1 MEGENVKGEG
11 GDGDARTHHPTV
23 PQAIPD
29 WLYQSTVAM
38 LKESGL
44 ASRFDLSMLMKPAVH
59 ADIDKCVGHKQTLAI
74 AKEQRLAYVQKTAL
88 AVGSST
94 AAAVAFAD
102 ATGDCVVLVGDN
114 VDNVRSSVGLS
125 EPCLQPLVIQDSA
138 NNFILDGNGKKVAL
152 VHHTIENQSP
162 IDVAQ
167 FYGVDV
173 GSIMALTKTYS
184 DLHPTMKPDSRLMFN
199 TVLYVPVQSAERRS
213 GAGVRQG
220 GGGGRGRGCSS
231 GRGSGRGRGRGGTK
245 GSMSTMIRPETIFHH
260 PPSDPATVQVA
271 KNDFVATLS
280 YFDCASPIE
289 PLTAAES
296 SALAKVAVDAAPDDH
311 GGTIRQPVRAAASS
325 KAKQKAYTA
334 TFFTETG
341 EKTTTTISRGYVLEP
356 VRSAVVVAPVQSND
370 RNERAK
376 RRLRDKDALYVLWIT
391 LL

>member
-1 MEGENVKGEG
+1 MKGEG

-44 ASRFDLSMLMKPAVH
+44 ASRFDLSMLMKPAVQ

-152 VHHTIENQSP
+152 VHPTIENQRP

-199 TVLYVPVQSAERRS
+199 TALYVPVQSAERRS

-220 GGGGRGRGCSS
+220 GGGEQRTWVQQRPWQWPRPWPWRNKRFNVDDDTAGNNLSPSAERSCDGP
-231 GRGSGRGRGRGGTK
+231 GGQERLC
-245 GSMSTMIRPETIFHH
+245 G
-260 PPSDPATVQVA
+260 DTV
-271 KNDFVATLS
+271 
-280 YFDCASPIE
+280 
-289 PLTAAES
+289 
-296 SALAKVAVDAAPDDH
+296 
-311 GGTIRQPVRAAASS
+311 
-325 KAKQKAYTA
+325 
-334 TFFTETG
+334 
-341 EKTTTTISRGYVLEP
+341 
-356 VRSAVVVAPVQSND
+356 
-370 RNERAK
+370 
-376 RRLRDKDALYVLWIT
+376 